1 MVPISS
7 SWNRMWGDH
16 CMGISATVSIK
27 PIYVN
32 ARVRAPA
39 VSITDDISSGQLP
52 GKSLIRMH
60 SKAEFPSLGDDGCLY
75 VDESAG
81 IVYLWLADNLTYK
94 PIASDWHQI
103 GIINGGNA

>member
-1 MVPISS
+1 
-7 SWNRMWGDH
+7 
-16 CMGISATVSIK
+16 MGISATVSIK

-60 SKAEFPSLGDDGCLY
+60 TKADFPSLGDDGCLY
-75 VDESAG
+75 VDESEER
-81 IVYLWLADNLTYK
+81 VYLWQADSLTYK
-94 PIASDWHQI
+94 PIAADWHQI